1 MDSKNPL
8 PEELLE
14 LRSRIDGV
22 DRELLEVLARRKELV
37 SSVAEVK
44 KRHQVPI
51 RDRNREA
58 EILEDRRA
66 RCTDLGLPNPVIEN
80 LYRVLLTASRE
91 HQADLGT
98 EVPLELEPRTVAII
112 GGNGG
117 MGQLFKRLFESV
129 GQEVI
134 LSDLDTTLTPME
146 AASRADATMV
156 SVPIRATEEVIR
168 QIGPCCRE
176 DALLFDVTS
185 TKTRPVEQML
195 ASSTCDVIGTHPMF
209 GPSVN
214 SLQEQRVVLVEGRL
228 RPDSSWSKWLRC
240 CLHARGMLIID
251 STCQEHDRSMGIV
264 QVLTHLST
272 QVLGLAMSRLGVPI
286 AQTMQFASPVYLI
299 GLIMTA
305 RHFCQSSDLYGSI
318 HMSNPNQPEVAE
330 AFSSSLED
338 WLRAVNTRDQT
349 EFDRLFAE
357 ADSFFGEFSDEA
369 LKLST
374 HLIDR
379 VVERG

>member
-1 MDSKNPL
+1 
-8 PEELLE
+8 
-14 LRSRIDGV
+14 
-22 DRELLEVLARRKELV
+22 
-37 SSVAEVK
+37 
-44 KRHQVPI
+44 
-51 RDRNREA
+51 
-58 EILEDRRA
+58 
-66 RCTDLGLPNPVIEN
+66 
-80 LYRVLLTASRE
+80 
-91 HQADLGT
+91 
-98 EVPLELEPRTVAII
+98 
-112 GGNGG
+112 
-117 MGQLFKRLFESV
+117 
-129 GQEVI
+129 
-134 LSDLDTTLTPME
+134 
-146 AASRADATMV
+146 
-156 SVPIRATEEVIR
+156 
-168 QIGPCCRE
+168 
-176 DALLFDVTS
+176 
-185 TKTRPVEQML
+185 
-195 ASSTCDVIGTHPMF
+195 
-209 GPSVN
+209 
-214 SLQEQRVVLVEGRL
+214 
-228 RPDSSWSKWLRC
+228 
-240 CLHARGMLIID
+240 
-251 STCQEHDRSMGIV
+251 MGIV

-349 EFDRLFAE
+349 EFDRLFTE